1 MQKNKIKYDHIPQT
15 LFFPT
20 TTLWANKTMEALWN
34 VEDKW
39 KLSTQDALLLFLCA
53 AFGVTGLCTATMVLR
68 NKSKRK
74 QQLMRQETNNE
85 VLDVDKFAI
94 GKECSEIPMKCGWAS
109 IKWALMGSVRWS
121 RASKW
126 EERRGGSWRET
137 PLPLPLLEKGISSSD
152 EFDVRWQSHNSESPV
167 WQRPILMGE
176 KCELPRFSG
185 LILYDE
191 RGQPLCD
198 PHNQDS
204 CNITTN
210 QVKILII

>member
-1 MQKNKIKYDHIPQT
+1 
-15 LFFPT
+15 
-20 TTLWANKTMEALWN
+20 MEALWN
-34 VEDKW
+34 LEDKW
-39 KLSTQDALLLFLCA
+39 KLSTQEAALLLVCA

-74 QQLMRQETNNE
+74 QQLVRQETNGE
-85 VLDVDKFAI
+85 AL
-94 GKECSEIPMKCGWAS
+94 GKECSELPMKCGWESMKA
-109 IKWALMGSVRWS
+109 ALMGSVRWS

-126 EERRGGSWRET
+126 DERRGGSWRET
-137 PLPLPLLEKGISSSD
+137 PLPLLEKGISNSV

-191 RGQPLCD
+191 RGQPLRD
-198 PHNQDS
+198 HHKENS
-204 CNITTN
+204 CNIITN
-210 QVKILII
+210 KEETVAAVRKTLRDLL

>member
-1 MQKNKIKYDHIPQT
+1 MHQKKYDRIPQPF
-15 LFFPT
+15 LSHFHNF
-20 TTLWANKTMEALWN
+20 WANKTMEALWN
-34 VEDKW
+34 LEDKW
-39 KLSTQDALLLFLCA
+39 KLSTQEALLLLVCA
-53 AFGVTGLCTATMVLR
+53 VFGVTGLCTATMVLR

-74 QQLMRQETNNE
+74 QRLVRQETNHE
-85 VLDVDKFAI
+85 VLEVDKI
-94 GKECSEIPMKCGWAS
+94 VLGKECSELPMKQGWAS
-109 IKWALMGSVRWS
+109 IKRALMGSVRWS

-137 PLPLPLLEKGISSSD
+137 PLPLLEKGISTSD
-152 EFDVRWQSHNSESPV
+152 EFDVRWQSHNSDSPV

-198 PHNQDS
+198 HHKEN
-204 CNITTN
+204 N
-210 QVKILII
+210 QVNY